1 MRNLAVSLFVSL
13 GFVGLSACSDSG
25 PWSPSDPAKFDRGM
39 FHEDKIATLSADDQ
53 AYVMGH
59 AIGVYLM
66 GKTLPEQV
74 SDHGYFYRPGK
85 SSPHAEIY
93 YEWEGVMR
101 ARSGGSDGNGGVI
114 FDDVG
119 VGNDHGVGDNDE
131 NPNNDPFD
139 PGTGEEPD
147 GTPEPDGDDCGIIL
161 YDCEGFL
168 DPAANRASDLAALV
182 DATRFA
188 PAGLAG
194 SELDSFVDRFSDAL
208 AESIASATRGEWDG
222 HSEVAWEKEAAKAA
236 GRCID

>member
-13 GFVGLSACSDSG
+13 GLVGLSACSDSG

-39 FHEDKIATLSADDQ
+39 FHEDRIATLSVDDQ

-74 SDHGYFYRPGK
+74 AEHGYYYRPGK

-101 ARSGGSDGNGGVI
+101 ARSGGSDGNGGMI

-119 VGNDHGVGDNDE
+119 VGGGDHGEGDLDDND
-131 NPNNDPFD
+131 NNDPFD
-139 PGTGEEPD
+139 PGGDTPD
-147 GTPEPDGDDCGIIL
+147 GTPEPDGDDCGLIE
-161 YDCEGFL
+161 YDCEDFL
-168 DPAANRASDLAALV
+168 DPAASRAGDLAALV
-182 DATRFA
+182 DATKFA
-188 PAGLAG
+188 PTGLDGA
-194 SELDSFVDRFSDAL
+194 ELDRFVDIFEGAL
-208 AESIASATRGEWDG
+208 ADSIARTTQGEYG
-222 HSEVAWEKEAAKAA
+222 ASEVAWEKADAKAV

>member
-39 FHEDKIATLSADDQ
+39 FHEDRISTLSADDQ

-66 GKTLPEQV
+66 GKTLPDQV
-74 SDHGYFYRPGK
+74 AEHGYYYRPGK

-101 ARSGGSDGNGGVI
+101 ARSGGSDGNGGMI

-119 VGNDHGVGDNDE
+119 IDEGPGGDYDVD
-131 NPNNDPFD
+131 DPFD
-139 PGTGEEPD
+139 PGPGDTPD
-147 GTPEPDGDDCGIIL
+147 GTPEPDGDDCGLIE
-161 YDCEGFL
+161 YDCEEFL
-168 DPAANRASDLAALV
+168 DPAASRAGDLAALV
-182 DATRFA
+182 DASRFA
-188 PAGLAG
+188 PTGLDGA
-194 SELDSFVDRFSDAL
+194 ELDRFVDIFEDAL
-208 AESIASATRGEWDG
+208 ADSLARPAPGDYG
-222 HSEVAWEKEAAKAA
+222 VSEVAWEKADAKAV

>member
-39 FHEDKIATLSADDQ
+39 FHEDRISTLSADDQ

-74 SDHGYFYRPGK
+74 ADHGYFYRPGK

-119 VGNDHGVGDNDE
+119 IDTGPNPE

-139 PGTGEEPD
+139 PGTGDTPD
-147 GTPEPDGDDCGIIL
+147 GTPPPDGDDCGIIL
-161 YDCEGFL
+161 YDCEDFL
-168 DPAANRASDLAALV
+168 DPAANRASDMAALV
-182 DATRFA
+182 DASKFA
-188 PAGLAG
+188 PADLGDA
-194 SELDSFVDRFSDAL
+194 ELGRFVDIFQDAL
-208 AESIASATRGEWDG
+208 AESIAQATQGEWDG

>member
-39 FHEDKIATLSADDQ
+39 FFEDRISTLSADDQ

-66 GKTLPEQV
+66 GKTLPEYV
-74 SDHGYFYRPGK
+74 ADHGYYYRPGK

-114 FDDVG
+114 YDDVG
-119 VGNDHGVGDNDE
+119 IGGDHGEGDGDE
-131 NPNNDPFD
+131 NGTNDPFD
-139 PGTGEEPD
+139 PGSPGDTPDETGDP
-147 GTPEPDGDDCGIIL
+147 TPEDCGIIL
-161 YDCEGFL
+161 HDCEGFL
-168 DPAANRASDLAALV
+168 DPAASRATDMAALV
-182 DATRFA
+182 DATKFA
-188 PAGLAG
+188 PADLSGADL
-194 SELDSFVDRFSDAL
+194 DRFVGIFENAL
-208 AESIASATRGEWDG
+208 GDSIVEATRDLDG
-222 HSEVAWEKEAAKAA
+222 VSEVTWEKAAAKAA
-236 GRCID
+236 GRCVD